1 MINLLF
7 GNYFDTMF
15 DDPIRMGGMV
25 MYGILSMDGHL
36 LQESMVFEY
45 VLNFGCVANIQCLPR
60 GTPAIVPLLFRKESS
75 LDACMLL
82 FLLKFIFCF
91 SINFKF
97 PVYNPKLIPI
107 ASVCKCHFGNF
118 HVGWRANQKHA
129 KFINF
134 REEPSSAVHFC
145 WVKCYGWKAIMTP

>member
-82 FLLKFIFCF
+82 FLLKFILLFHQF
-91 SINFKF
+91 QVS
-97 PVYNPKLIPI
+97 
-107 ASVCKCHFGNF
+107 SVQSKVDPNSKCMQVSFLGTF
-118 HVGWRANQKHA
+118 TLGGVLTKST
-129 KFINF
+129 
-134 REEPSSAVHFC
+134 PSSSTFGKNQVQLCIF
-145 WVKCYGWKAIMTP
+145 VG